1 MLVFVNSE
9 RRQQV
14 SKLLVGFGL
23 LFLGLDFM
31 QEAVAEVQSQLNLE
45 TYKDLSLWG
54 FGLLGLIATVVI
66 RSSGAI

>member
-1 MLVFVNSE
+1 LVFVNSE
-9 RRQQV
+9 KRQQI

-45 TYKDLSLWG
+45 AYKNLSLWG
-54 FGLLGLIATVVI
+54 FGLLGLIATVII